1 MLLMMMNYYFLLF
14 SEILEHEVLPT
25 QSTRMALTMWASGS
39 GNFGKYSQGNCD
51 PSHCYYYSKL

>member
-1 MLLMMMNYYFLLF
+1 MMNYYFLLF

-51 PSHCYYYSKL
+51 PSRCYYYSKL